1 MAHRRYPVSHT
12 DDTPRPAPPSRTRA
26 RPQTGAQAGPALT
39 RRAFVGL
46 AGAAGLGLAAG
57 CSGGLRSSSGSS
69 TGTIKIGYVSPR
81 TGPDA
86 AFTSSDP
93 FVLSKVRAALAKG
106 LTAGGKKYKIE
117 IFTADSQS
125 SDTRAAQVAQQLIT
139 QNNVDIMLTTSAP
152 ETVNPVSDQCE
163 SAHVPC
169 LGTIVPWE
177 SWFL

>member
-1 MAHRRYPVSHT
+1 VSHT
-12 DDTPRPAPPSRTRA
+12 DDTPRPALPPRTRT
-26 RPQTGAQAGPALT
+26 RAQAGPALT

-57 CSGGLRSSSGSS
+57 CSGGLKSSSGSS

-106 LTAGGKKYKIE
+106 LTAGGKKYKI
-117 IFTADSQS
+117 
-125 SDTRAAQVAQQLIT
+125 
-139 QNNVDIMLTTSAP
+139 
-152 ETVNPVSDQCE
+152 
-163 SAHVPC
+163 
-169 LGTIVPWE
+169 
-177 SWFL
+177 